1 MAYFEYPYLDDEE
14 REIMESLNRGQ
25 WSPLSDAD
33 YAEHMAAM
41 IGAARACLGLPP
53 ETNPEPP
60 PRRRPLLPAELAA
73 QLPPDASAALPHLTD
88 EEREIFAAYRRGDP
102 VAASAGRLAE
112 ILSLALAALDADAE
126 PAPVLPPLPSQPLP
140 PLPVPSVQPAPPA
153 PSTQGSPIMSDTI
166 LEQYIAGHPGS
177 AARYREAV
185 TIFPGGVTH
194 DTRYA
199 EPFPLYITHGQGPR
213 KWDVDGHEYIDYV
226 SGHGALL
233 LGHSHPAIAAAV
245 TEQIRRGTH
254 LGASTDE
261 ELRWAKA
268 IMALMPSI
276 ERVRFH
282 SSGTEATLMAMRLAR
297 AYTGRGKVIKLQ
309 DHFHGWHDYAMAGSD
324 RPAPGIPPAAWQ
336 SMVIV
341 PAGDLDAVQQAMEQD
356 SDIAAIILEP
366 TGAHYGQLPFDAPTY
381 LAGLRQLCDQ
391 HEVILIFDEVVTGF
405 RASPGGAQA
414 RYGVSP
420 DLTTMAKI
428 VAGAL
433 PGGAVGG
440 KADIVDLIAQR
451 GDPEWDNTQR
461 VYHPGTF
468 NANPLSAAA
477 GATCL
482 ELIAAEPVNARADA
496 MAARLKAGLNEAFT
510 RMEVPGHAYGIA
522 SMIHFTLA
530 EGDFDHEFGPDV
542 NRRIKAAAAAPAV
555 TAIKRGLQN
564 HGVDIMGRDAFLVS
578 ATHTEAD
585 IDATLSAFEAT
596 LAQARAEGLV

>member
-1 MAYFEYPYLDDEE
+1 MAYFKYPYIDDEE
-14 REIMESLNRGQ
+14 REIMESFDRGEWTMLN
-25 WSPLSDAD
+25 DEE
-33 YAEHMAAM
+33 YVEHMTVLYN
-41 IGAARACLGLPP
+41 AARAHLGLPP
-53 ETNPEPP
+53 DENPVIP
-60 PRRRPLLPAELAA
+60 PRIRPLSLAELTSELPADTTPAIPYLD
-73 QLPPDASAALPHLTD
+73 DA
-88 EEREIFAAYRRGDP
+88 ERAIFAAYRNGDP
-102 VAASAGRLAE
+102 VAASEGRLTQ
-112 ILSLALAALDADAE
+112 IVCHVLAILDAE
-126 PAPVLPPLPSQPLP
+126 TPPTGQIPSSSSSPSPSSSPAPPPQ
-140 PLPVPSVQPAPPA
+140 PPA
-153 PSTQGSPIMSDTI
+153 PSDKGSVIMSDTI
-166 LEQYIAGHPGS
+166 LEQYIAQHPGS

-185 TIFPGGVTH
+185 SIFPGGVTH
-194 DTRYA
+194 DNRYA

-226 SGHGALL
+226 SGHGALI
-233 LGHSHPAIAAAV
+233 LGHSHPAIADAV
-245 TEQIRRGTH
+245 TAQIRRGTH
-254 LGASTDE
+254 LGACTDE

-268 IMALMPSI
+268 IMTLMPSV
-276 ERVRFH
+276 ERIRFH

-297 AYTGRGKVIKLQ
+297 AYTGRSKVIKLQ

-324 RPAPGIPPAAWQ
+324 RPAPGIPAAAWG

-341 PAGDLDAVQQAMEQD
+341 PAGDLDAVRQAMEND
-356 SDIAAIILEP
+356 PNIAAIILEP
-366 TGAHYGQLPFDAPTY
+366 TGAHYGQLPFAVPAY
-381 LAGLRQLCDQ
+381 LTGLRQLCDQ
-391 HEVILIFDEVVTGF
+391 HGVILIFDEVVTGF
-405 RASPGGAQA
+405 RASPGGAQV

-477 GATCL
+477 GAACL
-482 ELIAAEPVNARADA
+482 EMIAAEPVNARADA
-496 MAARLKAGLNEAFT
+496 MADRLKAGLNTVFT
-510 RMEVPGHAYGIA
+510 KMEVSGHAYGIA
-522 SMIHFTLA
+522 SMLHFTLA
-530 EGDFDHEFGPDV
+530 DGDFDHEHGPEV

-585 IDATLSAFEAT
+585 IDATLAAFEAT
-596 LAQARAEGLV
+596 LAQVRAEGLA